1 MEAPKTIIDLVE
13 KFHRNRES
21 YCAAAYNETQVRR
34 EFIDP
39 MFKALGWDIDNEKG
53 RAEAYKDVVHE
64 DSLKIGVTMKAPD
77 YCFRTGGTRKF
88 FLEAKRP
95 GVNIRDDAAA
105 AYQLRRYA
113 WSAKLSLSIVTDFEE
128 FAVYDCRIRPAV
140 DDKASKARILYLT
153 YKEYAIRWSE
163 IAGIF
168 GREEVFRG
176 SFDRFAETTLGKR
189 GTAEVDSAFLA
200 EIEMWREALAHNIAK
215 RNPRVT
221 PRELNSAVQQT
232 IDRIIFLRI
241 CEDRGIEEYGKLKQ
255 AGASSGV
262 YANLFEL
269 FEQADERYNSGLFH
283 FHEERNR
290 PTIPDTLTPKLK
302 VDDRPLKEIIRTL
315 YYPDSAY
322 EFSVLPADIL
332 GQVYEQFLGKVIRLT
347 SEHVAKVEE
356 KPEVRKQKG
365 VYYTPTF
372 VVDYIVARTLGK
384 ILEEKTPGPKGTAS
398 RVRVLDPA
406 CGSGSFL
413 LGAYQYLL
421 DWHLRAY
428 TSDDPEKWTRG
439 KNPPIFMRGS
449 DEWRLTASERKRILL
464 NNIYGVD
471 IDPQA
476 VEVTKLSLLLKVL
489 ERESAYSISQQYKF
503 LHERALPD
511 LGENIRCG
519 NSLIG
524 SDFYQEKLGLYDEED
539 TIRVNA
545 FDWKKEFSRI
555 FGEGGF
561 DVVIGNPPYV
571 RQETLSEFKDYFHTR
586 YHVYHGIADLYAYFI
601 ELGVSLLKQDGV
613 FSYIVANK
621 WLRANYGEPLRAWL
635 KEQHIEEI
643 VDFGDLPVFKGATT
657 YPCIIRI
664 SKKPPRET
672 LDVAVA
678 KTLEFESLAEH
689 VKSNTFSVLTKSLD
703 DRGWSLANQ
712 STQQLLAKIKAA
724 GVPLGKYVHNQIFR
738 GVLTGLN
745 EAFVIDAT
753 TRDRL
758 ISRDARSE
766 ELIKPLLVGKDV
778 KRYEPPVAE
787 HFLIL
792 IPDGFTRQQSGASR
806 GTWKWFQTNFPAVA
820 SHLARFEGS
829 AKKRCDKGENWWELR
844 PCDYYSEF
852 EKPKIIYPN
861 ICKRPEFTFDKRG
874 LFSNQKCFVIP
885 VEDLSLLAI
894 LNSSLSGF
902 FFETVLPKLRG
913 GFFEPSYVYF
923 RQFPVVKVSRSDRS
937 GIDNWAKLKKLAT
950 QMLALHRDISNCA
963 AEHDRIVLSR
973 RIEGTQKAIDVV
985 VYDLYALTACEIAT
999 VEQTLISPP

>member
-113 WSAKLSLSIVTDFEE
+113 WSAKLLLSIVTDFEE

-621 WLRANYGEPLRAWL
+621 WLRANYGEPLRVWL
-635 KEQHIEEI
+635 KKQHIEEI

-664 SKKPPRET
+664 SNKPPRET

-678 KTLEFESLAEH
+678 KTLEFESLAEY

-724 GVPLGKYVHNQIFR
+724 GVPLGKYVHNKIYR
-738 GVLTGLN
+738 GILTGLN
-745 EAFVIDAT
+745 EAFVINAE

-758 ISRDARSE
+758 IKDNARCSE
-766 ELIKPLLVGKDV
+766 IIKPVVAGRDV
-778 KRYEPPVAE
+778 KRYHPLHSEKY
-787 HFLIL
+787 LIFARH
-792 IPDGFTRQQSGASR
+792 G
-806 GTWKWFQTNFPAVA
+806 
-820 SHLARFEGS
+820 ARFEDFPALKRHLGQFKS
-829 AKKRCDKGENWWELR
+829 ALSPRPKDWKGKEWKGRKPGVYKWYEIQDAI
-844 PCDYYSEF
+844 DYYPEF
-852 EKPKIIYPN
+852 EKPKIMVPDISIRGN
-861 ICKRPEFTFDKRG
+861 FTIDREGG
-874 LFSNQKCFVIP
+874 LYGVNTTYIIASA
-885 VEDLSLLAI
+885 DLYLLGL
-894 LNSSLSGF
+894 LNSKLLTF
-902 FFETVLPKLRG
+902 FYKSISSTYRG
-913 GFFEPSYVYF
+913 GYLRFIYQYLVEIPIYKGKTTNAEF
-923 RQFPVVKVSRSDRS
+923 KVSR
-937 GIDNWAKLKKLAT
+937 
-950 QMLALHRDISNCA
+950 
-963 AEHDRIVLSR
+963 DRIVKLVGEILGLHQQRSKSRTEHEETTITR
-973 RIEGTQKAIDVV
+973 RINAVDDELDQL
-985 VYDLYALTACEIAT
+985 VYRLYGLTAGEITT